1 MSTRQTPLALDL
13 RRGETSPAELRDL
26 LRRYGSNADS
36 FQAQLSYHRRLFF
49 PEQGLV
55 ACARVGRFTVVAGD
69 PVAPP
74 GGLVPLVAALRAV
87 LPGPV
92 ALVSASVQ
100 VRDEL
105 AAEGWG
111 WVKVGEE
118 PYWEPA
124 RWSLEGKA
132 AGKVRHAVNGA
143 RRKELRVEE
152 TGPGRP
158 AWEAD
163 LAGMREVAE
172 AWSRSHEVRPLGF
185 LLTLAPF
192 ERPEERRYFV
202 AREPSERIVAFLSAV
217 PIYARD
223 GWYFQDFVR
232 RPDAPNG
239 VNELLFHEAML
250 AMQASGARLVTLGA
264 APLAGLEKEE
274 PQRPWI
280 HRVLSFAYEHLDGF
294 YHFQSLS
301 EYKAKYA
308 PHWWEPKYLVFHPRL
323 TACLLFAVLK
333 AYDPR
338 GATRLVLS
346 RLAEG
351 LREELAIDPETGRPR
366 VIGHALRLPGLL
378 IEQDLVVAG
387 ALALAIGTGIGIVAD
402 HLRRSFDDV
411 YVATFASLLAAGL
424 TVALLRAR
432 DRHEG
437 GARP

>member
-1 MSTRQTPLALDL
+1 MSTHETPAALDL
-13 RRGETSPAELRDL
+13 RPGEASPAEVRAVLQ
-26 LRRYGSNADS
+26 RYGSNADS
-36 FQAQLSYHRRLFF
+36 FQAGLSYHRRLFF

-55 ACARVGRFTVVAGD
+55 ACARKGRFTVVAGD
-69 PVAPP
+69 PVTPP
-74 GGLVPLVAALRAV
+74 GQLLPLVTALRVA

-92 ALVSASVQ
+92 ALVSASAQ

-105 AAEGWG
+105 AADGWG

-118 PYWEPA
+118 PYWEPS
-124 RWSLEGKA
+124 RWSLDGKA
-132 AGKVRHAVNGA
+132 AANVRHAVSAA
-143 RRKELRVEE
+143 RRKELRVEQA
-152 TGPGRP
+152 GPSHPG
-158 AWEAD
+158 WDQD
-163 LAGMREVAE
+163 LAGMRVVAQ
-172 AWSRSHEVRPLGF
+172 AWSGTHETRPLGF

-192 ERPEERRYFV
+192 ERPEDRRYFV
-202 AREPSERIVAFLSAV
+202 AREPSGRIVAFLAAV
-217 PIYARD
+217 PIWARD

-232 RPDAPNG
+232 LPDAPNG
-239 VNELLFHEAML
+239 VNELLFHEAMM
-250 AMQASGARLVTLGA
+250 AMQASGVRLVTLGA
-264 APLAGLEKEE
+264 APLAGLDKEE

-280 HRVLSFAYEHLDGF
+280 NRVLRFAYEHLDAF

-308 PHWWEPKYLVFHPRL
+308 PHWWEPKYLVFYPRRL
-323 TACLLFAVLK
+323 TARLLFAVLK
-333 AYDPR
+333 AYDSR

-351 LREELAIDPETGRPR
+351 LREELAVDPETGRPR

-387 ALALAIGTGIGIVAD
+387 ALALAIGTGIGIFAD

-411 YVATFASLLAAGL
+411 YVATISSLLAACL

-432 DRHEG
+432 DRHE
-437 GARP
+437 AHS

>member
-1 MSTRQTPLALDL
+1 MSINQTLPVLDL
-13 RRGETSPAELRDL
+13 RAGEASPVEVRDF
-26 LRRYGSNADS
+26 LRRFGSNADS
-36 FQAQLSYHRRLFF
+36 FQAALSYHRRLYF

-69 PVAPP
+69 PIAPA
-74 GGLVPLVAALRAV
+74 GDLAPLLDRLRAA

-92 ALVSASVQ
+92 ALVSASQ
-100 VRDEL
+100 AVRDEL

-124 RWSLEGKA
+124 RWSLDGKA
-132 AGKVRHAVNGA
+132 AGKVRHAVNSA

-152 TGPGRP
+152 TGPGQP
-158 AWEAD
+158 SWGAD
-163 LAGMREVAE
+163 LAAMHEVAE
-172 AWSRSHEVRPLGF
+172 AWKHSHEVRPLGF

-192 ERPEERRYFV
+192 ERPEDRRYFV
-202 AREPSERIVAFLSAV
+202 AREAGGRIVAFLSAV
-217 PIYARD
+217 PVPARD

-232 RPDAPNG
+232 MPEAPNG
-239 VNELLFHEAML
+239 VNELLFHEAMQ
-250 AMQASGARLVTLGA
+250 AMQASGVRLVTLGA

-274 PQRPWI
+274 PQRLWI
-280 HRVLSFAYEHLDGF
+280 HRVLRFAYEHLDSF

-301 EYKAKYA
+301 EYKAKFA
-308 PHWWEPKYLVFHPRL
+308 PHWWEPKYLVFFPRRL
-323 TACLLFAVLK
+323 TARLLFAVLK

-346 RLAEG
+346 RLVEG
-351 LREELAIDPETGRPR
+351 LREELAVDPETGRPR

-387 ALALAIGTGIGIVAD
+387 ALALAIGTTIGMLAD

-411 YVATFASLLAAGL
+411 YVATISSLLAASL

-432 DRHEG
+432 DRHE
-437 GARP
+437 AHP

>member
-1 MSTRQTPLALDL
+1 MTSTGKTRLALDL
-13 RRGETSPAELRDL
+13 PLGEASPAEVRAVLQ
-26 LRRYGSNADS
+26 RYGSNADS
-36 FQAQLSYHRRLFF
+36 FQAGLSYHRRLFF
-49 PEQGLV
+49 ADAGVV
-55 ACARVGRFTVVAGD
+55 ACARVGRVTVVAGD
-69 PVAPP
+69 PVAAP
-74 GGLVPLVAALRAV
+74 GRLLPLVAALRAA

-92 ALVSASVQ
+92 AVVSASAQ

-105 AAEGWG
+105 AADGWG

-132 AGKVRHAVNGA
+132 AANVRHAVNAA
-143 RRKELRVEE
+143 RRKELRVEQA
-152 TGPGRP
+152 GPRQPG
-158 AWEAD
+158 WDGD
-163 LAGMREVAE
+163 LVEMRAVAE
-172 AWSRSHEVRPLGF
+172 AWSGTHETRPLGF

-192 ERPEERRYFV
+192 ERPEDRRYFV
-202 AREPSERIVAFLSAV
+202 AREPSGRIVAFLAAV
-217 PIYARD
+217 PIWARE

-232 RPDAPNG
+232 LPDAPTG

-250 AMQASGARLVTLGA
+250 AIRAMGARLVTLGA
-264 APLAGLEKEE
+264 APLAGLDKEE

-280 HRVLSFAYEHLDGF
+280 HRVLRFAYEHLDAF

-308 PHWWEPKYLVFHPRL
+308 PHWWEPKYLVFRPRRL
-323 TACLLFAVLK
+323 RARLLFAVLK

-338 GATRLVLS
+338 GVTRLVLS

-351 LREELAIDPETGRPR
+351 LREELAIDPDTGRPR
-366 VIGHALRLPGLL
+366 VVGHALRLPGLL
-378 IEQDLVVAG
+378 LQQDLLVAV
-387 ALALAIGTGIGIVAD
+387 ALALAIGSGIGIVAD

-411 YVATFASLLAAGL
+411 YVATLSSLIAASL

-432 DRHEG
+432 DRHE
-437 GARP
+437 AHP

>member
-1 MSTRQTPLALDL
+1 MSINQTPPALDL
-13 RRGETSPAELRDL
+13 RQGNPSPADVHEFLKRN
-26 LRRYGSNADS
+26 GSNADS
-36 FQAQLSYHRRLFF
+36 FQATLSYHRRLFF
-49 PEQGLV
+49 PERGLV
-55 ACARVGRFTVVAGD
+55 AYARVGRFTVVAGD
-69 PVAPP
+69 PIAPP
-74 GGLVPLVAALRAV
+74 GGLGPLVAALRAA

-92 ALVSASVQ
+92 ALVSASQ
-100 VRDEL
+100 AVRDEL

-124 RWSLEGKA
+124 RWSLDGKA
-132 AGKVRHAVNGA
+132 AGKVRHAVNSA
-143 RRKELRVEE
+143 RRKELRVEG

-158 AWEAD
+158 TWEAD
-163 LAGMREVAE
+163 LAGMRDVAE

-192 ERPEERRYFV
+192 ERPEDRRYFL
-202 AREPSERIVAFLSAV
+202 AREPTGRIVAFLSAV
-217 PIYARD
+217 PIPVRD

-232 RPDAPNG
+232 LPEAPNG

-280 HRVLSFAYEHLDGF
+280 HRVLRFAYEHLDAF

-308 PHWWEPKYLVFHPRL
+308 PHWWEPKYLVFYPRRL
-323 TACLLFAVLK
+323 TARLLFAVLK

-387 ALALAIGTGIGIVAD
+387 ALALAIGTGIGILAD

-411 YVATFASLLAAGL
+411 YVATISSLLAASL

-432 DRHEG
+432 DRHE
-437 GARP
+437 AHP

>member
-1 MSTRQTPLALDL
+1 LTNALPPALDL
-13 RRGETSPAELRDL
+13 RPGETSPDGVREF
-26 LRRYGSNADS
+26 LRRYSSNADS
-36 FQAQLSYHRRLFF
+36 FQAMLSYHRRLFF
-49 PEQGLV
+49 PKLGLV

-69 PVAPP
+69 PIAPP
-74 GGLVPLVAALRAV
+74 GGLAALVAALQTT

-92 ALVSASVQ
+92 ALVSASQ
-100 VRDEL
+100 AVRDEL
-105 AAEGWG
+105 AAVGWG
-111 WVKVGEE
+111 WVKVGDE
-118 PYWEPA
+118 PYWEPG
-124 RWSLEGKA
+124 RWSLDGKA
-132 AGKVRHAVNGA
+132 AAKVRHAVNAA
-143 RRKELRVEE
+143 RRKDLRVEE

-158 AWEAD
+158 TWDEDLTAMRDVAD
-163 LAGMREVAE
+163 

-192 ERPEERRYFV
+192 ERPEDRRYFV
-202 AREPSERIVAFLSAV
+202 ARDPAGRIVAFLSAV

-232 RPDAPNG
+232 HPDAPNG
-239 VNELLFHEAML
+239 VNELLFHEAMV
-250 AMQASGARLVTLGA
+250 AMQASGVRLVTLGA

-280 HRVLSFAYEHLDGF
+280 HRVLRFAYEHLDTF

-308 PHWWEPKYLVFHPRL
+308 PHWWEPKYLVFHPRRL
-323 TACLLFAVLK
+323 TARLLFAVLK
-333 AYDPR
+333 AYDRR

-351 LREELAIDPETGRPR
+351 LREELAIDPDTGRPR

-378 IEQDLVVAG
+378 IEQDLVVAA
-387 ALALAIGTGIGIVAD
+387 ALALAIGTGIGILAD
-402 HLRRSFDDV
+402 HLHRSFDDV
-411 YVATFASLLAAGL
+411 YVATISSLFAASL

-432 DRHEG
+432 DRHE
-437 GARP
+437 AHP